1 MKLLFLSHDS
11 GCTGGAQKCLLDL
24 LKGIKRNYPGCQI
37 YMIFPM
43 QGDFIEACSP
53 YLDGFRIIRMKWWL
67 IGGNHS
73 IAIKKK
79 ISYSYKLLRNSIKL
93 VRYLHE
99 IKPDYGITNT
109 IVIPHL
115 AISCKLLGIKHY
127 WFIHEIPDT
136 TWRDN
141 RFLFKTQAIF
151 RLVDKL
157 SIKVLVPSEYA
168 GRFYQDVIAKDKIR
182 VMTQAVELSFV
193 VNANQDVVR
202 HEHYTI
208 LLVGAFDS
216 NKGQI
221 ELLQAVKDIVDKG
234 KDIYCYLV
242 GHDIGLMFACQE
254 YIRKNDLDKYVEIVP
269 FTEYI
274 YQYYNK
280 ADVLLVC
287 SALESFGRVAV
298 EAQMCGLPVI
308 LSDVGANPERIEN
321 GVNGLLYRKGDV
333 DDLVEKIEMLRE
345 VTVRKAFS
353 ENIDMSMLGEKYST
367 DSFALDFLTLMK

>member
-1 MKLLFLSHDS
+1 M
-11 GCTGGAQKCLLDL
+11 
-24 LKGIKRNYPGCQI
+24 R
-37 YMIFPM
+37 FP
-43 QGDFIEACSP
+43 I
-53 YLDGFRIIRMKWWL
+53 
-67 IGGNHS
+67 
-73 IAIKKK
+73 
-79 ISYSYKLLRNSIKL
+79 LRG
-93 VRYLHE
+93 
-99 IKPDYGITNT
+99 GITDFY
-109 IVIPHL
+109 L
-115 AISCKLLGIKHY
+115 RLKL
-127 WFIHEIPDT
+127 F
-136 TWRDN
+136 
-141 RFLFKTQAIF
+141 F

-168 GRFYQDVIAKDKIR
+168 SRFYQDVIAKDKIR

-221 ELLQAVKDIVDKG
+221 ELLQAVKDIVDEG

-254 YIRKNDLDKYVEIVP
+254 YIRKNNLDNFVEIVP